1 MLIIQNGLPAGKDEA
16 DAFIINNMEHIPIG
30 DSVKLDV
37 PHGRIAVPGNTDKSV
52 CYAVVC
58 FKEAYKC

>member
-1 MLIIQNGLPAGKDEA
+1 MLIIQNGLPTGKDEA

-37 PHGRIAVPGNTDKSV
+37 PHGRIAVPGNLKTRV
-52 CYAVVC
+52 CAMQ
-58 FKEAYKC
+58 